1 MDEIRSNVLKAST
14 TSIESSEVKGYD
26 FNKGLDYEALLRSYA
41 STGLQATNFSRAIEL
56 INSMLEWRPSEED
69 ISNGMSKDDR
79 CTIFL
84 AFTSNMISSGIREII
99 RYLVQHKLVA
109 IITTTA
115 GAIEE
120 DFIKCLAP
128 SYIGDFHLKGS
139 ELRANG
145 LNRIGNMLVPNTNYC
160 LFEEWIMPIL
170 DKMREEQKEGTLW
183 TPSKMIRRLGL
194 EINNEESYLYWAA
207 KNDIPI
213 MCPGITDG
221 SIGDMLYMHGYN
233 SHSIILDIA
242 GDIRVINDLSFAS
255 KRSGMVILG
264 GGLPKHHTC
273 NANMIRNGADWAVYI
288 NTGLEHEGSDSGA
301 SPDEAVSWGKIK
313 GTALPVKLFSEASLV
328 FPLIVA
334 ETFVKYKL
342 RQDKI

>member
-1 MDEIRSNVLKAST
+1 MDQIRSNVLKAST

-41 STGLQATNFSRAIEL
+41 STGLQATNFSRAIEK
-56 INSMLEWRPSEED
+56 INSMLNWRPSEEE
-69 ISNGMSKDDR
+69 ISAGMSKDDR

-84 AFTSNMISSGIREII
+84 AFTSNMISSGIREIV

-128 SYIGDFHLKGS
+128 SYIGDFHLKGTD
-139 ELRANG
+139 LRDAG
-145 LNRIGNMLVPNTNYC
+145 LNRIGNMIVPNTNYC
-160 LFEEWIMPIL
+160 MFETWIMPIL
-170 DKMREEQKEGTLW
+170 DKMKEEQKEGIIW

-233 SHSIILDIA
+233 SDSIILDIA
-242 GDIRVINDLSFAS
+242 RDVKVINDLSFAS
-255 KRSGMVILG
+255 KRTGMVILG

-273 NANMIRNGADWAVYI
+273 NANMIRNGADWSVYI

-301 SPDEAVSWGKIK
+301 APDEAVSWGKIK
-313 GTALPVKLFSEASLV
+313 VTADPVKLFSEASLV

-342 RQDKI
+342 SQDKI